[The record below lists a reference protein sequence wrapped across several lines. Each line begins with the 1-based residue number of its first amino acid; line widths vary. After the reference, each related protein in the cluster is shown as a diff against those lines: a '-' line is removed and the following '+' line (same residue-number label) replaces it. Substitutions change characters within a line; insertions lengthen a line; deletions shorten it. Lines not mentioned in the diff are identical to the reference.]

1 MKTFKRIFLY
11 SVLVILMFYVFLVDV
26 SVEGQLAISAFA
38 EERETIFEGFGAQI
52 VSIVDAMTDEKDGV
66 IFVDFNPI
74 YIVIQLHDSGTLF
87 FDIKSYENSGINFAS
102 DGEHLI
108 RVGEDEPFSLNYDKK
123 NNCLF
128 PKTFEEGIYVVK
140 SLVKGEEIKLRYYE
154 DKGTR
159 YNQVDRK
166 LQNIFLGFVYCKA
179 AKLFGWQDLE
189 VSPELPPVKLDIYHP
204 TDPDSKVE
212 ALIIGGNPDLM
223 LKKQGGGAYASITVG
238 GMEGFSLSS
247 NGEWIHNGNIM
258 GPDLIIRDSNGI
270 IVFKEEIP
278 YGIGLYKENPDAWD
292 MLLFGDG
299 RWPEGEAAAKK
310 AWESAPLGSIEI
322 DDGARVSLYGFRE
335 LWKWG
340 VDNLNFPSLGDDI
353 QTGIET
359 TISTD
364 SSTQVSENEVK
375 ELLPILTW
383 ERTYGGSGWD
393 SASSLI
399 QTTDGGYA
407 VTGDTFSKGAG
418 ICDTWVI
425 KLDSQGNQIWE
436 RTYGGSGDDRANSL
450 IQTTDGGYAVAGW
463 TESKDAGIYDTWVI
477 KLDSQGNQIWE
488 RTYGGSENDYSSSL
502 IQTTDGGYALAGEI
516 AYSDTLTRVT
526 WIIKLDNKGNLLWKK
541 IYGKS
546 GEKWPN
552 SIIQTADGGYV
563 LAGCTSKGYECE
575 SDAWI
580 IKLDSEGNKIWEKTY
595 GGNNYDGVNS
605 IIQTTDGSYAA
616 AGYNRSKGAGGM
628 DLWLINLDNQGNFLW
643 DRTYGGSD
651 NDYSSS
657 LIQTNDGGYAV
668 AGSTRSKGAGDS
680 DAWVLKLDEQDTLIP
695 GVNKLDDEA
704 QNGTEATYSLEG
716 SLHCPE
722 TGGYPCNGCSSV
734 SGYINHFKGFNVLT
748 TKEDCYV
755 KLTYNQG
762 AYIGNQNNC
771 EVTIKGEKW
780 LGLEDGSETELVEE
794 INSGRF
800 DFQPANKFVERTM
813 SIPGD
818 NYQYEFTKEGKEFRL
833 YLSRD
838 REEAFKAVPWQNM
851 VIEIK
856 NKETNNIFKY
866 EFEKGIFPLAYS
878 WNSGGMANYGQ
889 CVWWAAKRW
898 AEEVDPVTLF
908 PFYPPSPS
916 PQAVNVKTI
925 DSNYQPQKYDVLIN
939 YNPKITSELG
949 HYAFVE
955 KVEGDQVYITQFN
968 WMKPGEIYNY
978 ISRTWK
984 GKATD
989 LYYSN
994 NPNEEYYFKYYYRK

>member
-383 ERTYGGSGWD
+383 ERTYGGSGD
-393 SASSLI
+393 DVACNLI

-407 VTGDTFSKGAG
+407 VAGGTESKGAG
-418 ICDTWVI
+418 GKDAWILKLDKEGNKVWDKTYGGSGDDAANSLIQTADGGYVVAGRTESKGAGGTDFWVIKLDDQGNQIWDKTYGGSGDDAANSLIQTADGGYVVAGSSYSKGTGVVEFWVIKVDNQGNRVWDRTYSRNGHSGGIYIIQTTDGGYTVVGCTRFEGGPSENFWVI
-425 KLDSQGNQIWE
+425 KLDSQGNRVWDK
-436 RTYGGSGDDRANSL
+436 TYGGSPNTGATSL

-463 TESKDAGIYDTWVI
+463 TASKGVGNSDFWII
-477 KLDSQGNQIWE
+477 KLDSQGNRLWDQTYGGSNSDWANSIIQTTDGDYIVVGTTYSKGAESAGGADFWIIKLDMQGKMVWD
-488 RTYGGSENDYSSSL
+488 RTYGGSDDDSVNSL
-502 IQTTDGGYALAGEI
+502 IQTTDGGYAVAGRTE
-516 AYSDTLTRVT
+516 
-526 WIIKLDNKGNLLWKK
+526 
-541 IYGKS
+541 
-546 GEKWPN
+546 
-552 SIIQTADGGYV
+552 
-563 LAGCTSKGYECE
+563 
-575 SDAWI
+575 
-580 IKLDSEGNKIWEKTY
+580 
-595 GGNNYDGVNS
+595 
-605 IIQTTDGSYAA
+605 
-616 AGYNRSKGAGGM
+616 SKGAGGA
-628 DLWLINLDNQGNFLW
+628 DF
-643 DRTYGGSD
+643 
-651 NDYSSS
+651 
-657 LIQTNDGGYAV
+657 
-668 AGSTRSKGAGDS
+668 
-680 DAWVLKLDEQDTLIP
+680 WVLKLDEQDTLIP

-734 SGYINHFKGFNVLT
+734 SGYINHFKGFNILT
-748 TKEDCYV
+748 TNEDCYV

-762 AYIGNQNNC
+762 DYIGNQNNC
-771 EVTIKGEKW
+771 EVIIKGEK
-780 LGLEDGSETELVEE
+780 
-794 INSGRF
+794 
-800 DFQPANKFVERTM
+800 
-813 SIPGD
+813 
-818 NYQYEFTKEGKEFRL
+818 
-833 YLSRD
+833 
-838 REEAFKAVPWQNM
+838 
-851 VIEIK
+851 
-856 NKETNNIFKY
+856 
-866 EFEKGIFPLAYS
+866 
-878 WNSGGMANYGQ
+878 
-889 CVWWAAKRW
+889 
-898 AEEVDPVTLF
+898 
-908 PFYPPSPS
+908 
-916 PQAVNVKTI
+916 
-925 DSNYQPQKYDVLIN
+925 
-939 YNPKITSELG
+939 
-949 HYAFVE
+949 
-955 KVEGDQVYITQFN
+955 
-968 WMKPGEIYNY
+968 
-978 ISRTWK
+978 
-984 GKATD
+984 
-989 LYYSN
+989 
-994 NPNEEYYFKYYYRK
+994 